1 MARLLVWEMWLQMSK
16 KIAYGL
22 LVTGLI
28 LIFAGLILQIHKDN
42 QIIKDKDI
50 LIKEKDERIDT
61 LAKEINKLRAENEAL
76 WDNYY
81 MNVTN
86 YEGYEYYE

>member
-1 MARLLVWEMWLQMSK
+1 MARLLVWEMWLQMIK
-16 KIAYGL
+16 KVGYILFAL
-22 LVTGLI
+22 GLI
-28 LIFAGLILQIHKDN
+28 LILSGLILQIHKDN

-50 LIKEKDERIDT
+50 LIDKQ
-61 LAKEINKLRAENEAL
+61 AQEINKLHAENEAL

>member
-1 MARLLVWEMWLQMSK
+1 MSK
-16 KIAYGL
+16 KIAYILFVAGL
-22 LVTGLI
+22 LLI
-28 LIFAGLILQIHKDN
+28 IAGLVLQVYKDKKEIDKKQQLITN
-42 QIIKDKDI
+42 QAQEIIK
-50 LIKEKDERIDT
+50 
-61 LAKEINKLRAENEAL
+61 LRTENEAL

>member
-1 MARLLVWEMWLQMSK
+1 MKTKILLL
-16 KIAYGL
+16 I
-22 LVTGLI
+22 GLI
-28 LIFAGLILQIHKDN
+28 LIIIGLSIQVYKDN
-42 QIIKDKDI
+42 QIIKDKNT
-50 LIKEKDERIDT
+50 LIEEKDERLGN
-61 LAKEINKLRAENEAL
+61 LAQEIIKLRNENEAL

>member
-1 MARLLVWEMWLQMSK
+1 MIK
-16 KIAYGL
+16 KVGYILFAL
-22 LVTGLI
+22 GLI
-28 LIFAGLILQIHKDN
+28 LILSGLILQIHKDN

-50 LIKEKDERIDT
+50 LIDKQ
-61 LAKEINKLRAENEAL
+61 AQEINKLHAENEAL

>member
-1 MARLLVWEMWLQMSK
+1 MSK
-16 KIAYGL
+16 KIAYIL
-22 LVTGLI
+22 FALGLI
-28 LIFAGLILQIHKDN
+28 LILSGLILQIHKDN

-50 LIKEKDERIDT
+50 LIDKQ
-61 LAKEINKLRAENEAL
+61 AQEINKLRAENEAL

>member
-1 MARLLVWEMWLQMSK
+1 MIKKVGYILLAIS
-16 KIAYGL
+16 
-22 LVTGLI
+22 LI

-42 QIIKDKDI
+42 QIIKDKDS
-50 LIKEKDERIDT
+50 LIDKQ
-61 LAKEINKLRAENEAL
+61 AQEINKLNAENEAL

-81 MNVTN
+81 MNVSN

>member
-1 MARLLVWEMWLQMSK
+1 MSK
-16 KIAYGL
+16 KIAYILFVAGL
-22 LVTGLI
+22 LLIITGLV
-28 LIFAGLILQIHKDN
+28 LQVY
-42 QIIKDKDI
+42 KDK
-50 LIKEKDERIDT
+50 
-61 LAKEINKLRAENEAL
+61 KEIDKKQQLITNQAQEIIKLRAENEAL